1 MTLTVFAP
9 WSMEKR
15 MRRIFE
21 RYQERHPEVTFKLET
36 GTPGSLVKRMKAGER
51 PDVCISAGPIGVEV
65 LREMG
70 IVHEGTEREILRQ
83 RLVLI
88 CAETMKET
96 IKGVRDLA
104 KPEVRTVGLGRP
116 ALSAGTFSREALQKA
131 GVLEAVEA
139 KAQISPFRSYMQG
152 KVDVAIILED
162 CCYDE
167 DLLLGEV
174 VPRRGVCVVHPL
186 PEAFCPPFPVIA
198 VATTGSAPV
207 DGATDFVN
215 FLTEKEPQD
224 ILHRRGPG
232 ACPICDGETCP
243 VPSLLQ

>member
-1 MTLTVFAP
+1 
-9 WSMEKR
+9 MEKR

-51 PDVCISAGPIGVEV
+51 PDVYISAGPVGVDV

-96 IKGVRDLA
+96 IKGIRDLA
-104 KPEVRTVGLGRP
+104 KKDVRTIGLGRP
-116 ALSAGTFSREALQKA
+116 TLSAGTFSREALQKA

-139 KAQISPFRSYMQG
+139 KAQISPFRSYMAG
-152 KVDVAIILED
+152 TVDAAIILEE

-167 DLLLGEV
+167 DLLLGKV
-174 VPRRGVCVVHPL
+174 VPR
-186 PEAFCPPFPVIA
+186 
-198 VATTGSAPV
+198 
-207 DGATDFVN
+207 
-215 FLTEKEPQD
+215 
-224 ILHRRGPG
+224 
-232 ACPICDGETCP
+232 
-243 VPSLLQ
+243 